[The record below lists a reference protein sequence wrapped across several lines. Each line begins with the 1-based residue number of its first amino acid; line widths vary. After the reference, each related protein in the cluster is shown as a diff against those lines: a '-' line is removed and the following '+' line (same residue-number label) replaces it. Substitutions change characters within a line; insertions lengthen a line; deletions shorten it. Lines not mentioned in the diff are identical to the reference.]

1 MVFKLLLVED
11 DAEIREIISDYF
23 IGKSS
28 GTLAIDFAE
37 TGDEGQQKCMD
48 SEYDLVLLDVML
60 PEVDGFTI
68 CRELRKTSDVP
79 IIFITARDTESDRLH
94 GYQLGCD
101 DYVTKPFSLAELFAK
116 VKALLR
122 RSKGMVRN
130 EIMTAGTIKL
140 DPYRCTVFVKD
151 KEVILAPIEFAV
163 LRILMENCGKVV
175 TRDSLLLRVWGYDFD
190 GNDRVVDNHVKK
202 LRKSLGNASTQIK
215 TVFKKGYKLEV
226 EE

>member
-11 DAEIREIISDYF
+11 DAEMREIITDYF
-23 IGKSS
+23 IEKSS
-28 GTLAIDFAE
+28 GTFSISSAE
-37 TGDEGQQKCMD
+37 TGNQGHQKCLD
-48 SEYDLVLLDVML
+48 NEYDLVLLDVML

-79 IIFITARDTESDRLH
+79 IIFITARHNEDDRLH

-101 DYVTKPFSLAELFAK
+101 DYVTKPFSLAELYAK
-116 VKALLR
+116 VTALLK

-130 EIMTAGTIKL
+130 EIMTAGSIKL
-140 DPYRCTVFVKD
+140 DPYRYTVFVND
-151 KEVILAPIEFAV
+151 EEVILAPIEFAV
-163 LRILMENCGKVV
+163 LKILMENRGKVV
-175 TRDSLLLRVWGYDFD
+175 SRDSLLIRIWGYDFD

-202 LRKSLGNASTQIK
+202 LRKALDSASTQIK
-215 TVFKKGYKLEV
+215 TVFKRGYKLE

>member
-11 DAEIREIISDYF
+11 DAEIREIITDYF

-48 SEYDLVLLDVML
+48 NEYDLVLLDVML

-79 IIFITARDTESDRLH
+79 IIFITARDTEGDRLH

-130 EIMTAGTIKL
+130 EIMTAGAIKL
-140 DPYRCTVFVKD
+140 DPYRCTVFVND
-151 KEVILAPIEFAV
+151 EEVILAPIEFAV

-175 TRDSLLLRVWGYDFD
+175 SRDSLLLRVWGYDFD

>member
-48 SEYDLVLLDVML
+48 NEYDLVLLDVML

-140 DPYRCTVFVKD
+140 DPYRCTVFVND
-151 KEVILAPIEFAV
+151 EEVILAPIEFAI

-190 GNDRVVDNHVKK
+190 GNDRVIDNHVKK